1 MQRLT
6 SRCRRREQGLLVKA
20 MRPCPLLIWGVSRLS
35 RNLAL
40 GHPCQKTR
48 VVMSE
53 YDAIRCKK
61 LSHLIALVFL
71 FILLPSFLQYIYIS
85 RQGLREKINHLS
97 KAGVAVSATI
107 EQRSHVT
114 CGDVTCYY
122 IAYRFKIAEPGK
134 NIIYYAKV
142 DASEHIYYALAGI
155 RYVNVRYLASEPRF
169 SCLELDCSFSNS
181 VVNEPIFEG
190 FNIKQY

>member
-1 MQRLT
+1 MA
-6 SRCRRREQGLLVKA
+6 S
-20 MRPCPLLIWGVSRLS
+20 VSRLF

-40 GHPCQKTR
+40 GHPRHKTR

-53 YDAIRCKK
+53 YDAIRRKG
-61 LSHLIALVFL
+61 LNHLIALVVL
-71 FILLPSFLQYIYIS
+71 FILPPSFLLYIYIS
-85 RQGLREKINHLS
+85 RQGLREKIDHLS
-97 KAGVAVSATI
+97 KAGVAVSAII
-107 EQRSHVT
+107 EQRSRVS
-114 CGDVTCYY
+114 CGDITCYY

-142 DASEHIYYALAGI
+142 DVSERIYYALAGI

-181 VVNEPIFEG
+181 VKNEPILDG